1 VANRLRTPVPP
12 PLTQMRRSRRT
23 QTHHGRWLWEKTE
36 QFFEDNVAK
45 HRNLVKQSDNKRK
58 SRSALASNL
67 EQHGHRNKVAREAAD
82 ASSLAGKMASL
93 PQAYSEQMSVAML
106 RADLEVY
113 SRLVQFLEPP
123 ADDLDMLNT
132 WLNRNKRK
140 GPLLI
145 SCRQLL
151 RWLGRQDTSK
161 IR

>member
-1 VANRLRTPVPP
+1 MPTE
-12 PLTQMRRSRRT
+12 T
-23 QTHHGRWLWEKTE
+23 RWL
-36 QFFEDNVAK
+36 
-45 HRNLVKQSDNKRK
+45 VKPRT
-58 SRSALASNL
+58 R
-67 EQHGHRNKVAREAAD
+67 
-82 ASSLAGKMASL
+82 LAGEMASL

-113 SRLVQFLEPP
+113 SRLVQFLESP